1 MLKKVLLA
9 LTALLITGCYYAPQP
24 PIYYKNPNYNK
35 PHQPAV
41 PVTNLT
47 LGKIQ
52 KHIFRG
58 MTEYEVISVL
68 GSPNMVTGR
77 EDGTEAWIYDK
88 QFTSVVHSGGKV
100 IFAGK
105 NGNAVSFDDEY
116 VSPNTTKQLI
126 SHKTLTLI
134 IDFNR
139 HQRVA
144 KFTYHY
150 SSF

>member
-1 MLKKVLLA
+1 MLKIVIA
-9 LTALLITGCYYAPQP
+9 SLTALLFTGCYQVAGPV
-24 PIYYKNPNYNK
+24 YYENPNYHQE
-35 PHQPAV
+35 HQPAT

-52 KHIFRG
+52 RHVFRG

-88 QFTSVVHSGGKV
+88 QFTSVTHTAGKV
-100 IFAGK
+100 IFNGK
-105 NGNAVSFDDEY
+105 NGAVSFDDQY
-116 VSPNTTKQLI
+116 VSPNASKHI
-126 SHKTLTLI
+126 VSHKTLTLI

-139 HQRVA
+139 YQRVA